1 MSYTDEQ
8 QSERGSTSNTL
19 LRRTE
24 RLQTIAEIG
33 VIGESPLEQ
42 TRRILEDS
50 VAALQ
55 FDYGEFGEANG
66 EADSYVRLCVV
77 GAGAENLERGVG
89 WRGLDREKPFAVF
102 DTVQEGFDD
111 EAVRALGLKS
121 LLFWPFTAEGKRCV
135 LCFGWKRLL
144 DEFISEEEIEYIDVL
159 VTLVARLLKALD
171 QARGIAERADT
182 DSLTG
187 IPNRNAVL
195 QHLGTVIA
203 ASQRSGANAAVLYI
217 DLNHF
222 KRIND
227 EHGHAVGDAALRGVA
242 SRLKSVLRKHEVIGR
257 LGGDEFCLVVS
268 SFREEDELQIIAR
281 RVLDTLSEPTN
292 VGNGLTLY
300 TSGSIGIAI
309 YPRDGTTAAELL
321 SRADQAMYRAKVER
335 SPSFAFYGAA
345 AVTAVEQPMRIDL
358 ADFSKRFVLCYQ
370 PIVAARSGRPIAA
383 EVLSRWLQDD
393 GMRLPGKFLQAAQ
406 EQGVLSKLDGLILQS
421 AMQRVAHHHAG
432 HCVLHV
438 NVSEPDPAFADS
450 LPALTAPV
458 ALELSE
464 EQVADNTD
472 GYLDFAAA
480 CRARGYRV
488 GISRFGWGR
497 LPLRALAEMRPDF
510 VKISMADVRES
521 AARRGERDYL
531 RTMIDQAHRMSALV
545 IAEAVET
552 ESERE
557 WLVASGVDA
566 LQGYEISSPLAEE
579 DFFLWLR
586 RYS

>member
-1 MSYTDEQ
+1 M
-8 QSERGSTSNTL
+8 
-19 LRRTE
+19 
-24 RLQTIAEIG
+24 
-33 VIGESPLEQ
+33 
-42 TRRILEDS
+42 
-50 VAALQ
+50 
-55 FDYGEFGEANG
+55 
-66 EADSYVRLCVV
+66 
-77 GAGAENLERGVG
+77 
-89 WRGLDREKPFAVF
+89 
-102 DTVQEGFDD
+102 QEGFDD
-111 EAVRALGLKS
+111 EAVRALGLQS
-121 LLFWPFTAEGKRCV
+121 LLFWPFIAEGKRCV

-171 QARGIAERADT
+171 FERGIAERADT

-242 SRLKSVLRKHEVIGR
+242 TRLKSVLRKHEVIGR

-268 SFREEDELQIIAR
+268 SFREEDELQIVAR
-281 RVLDTLSEPTN
+281 RVLDTLTEPTD
-292 VGNGLTLY
+292 VGNGLTLA
-300 TSGSIGIAI
+300 TSGSVGIAI

-321 SRADQAMYRAKVER
+321 SRADQAMYRAKLEH
-335 SPSFAFYGAA
+335 SPAFAFYGEP
-345 AVTAVEQPMRIDL
+345 AVTAFEQPLRIDL
-358 ADFSKRFVLCYQ
+358 ANFPKHFVLCYQ
-370 PIVAARSGRPIAA
+370 PIVSARSGRPVAA
-383 EVLSRWLQDD
+383 EVLPRWLQPD
-393 GMRLPGKFLQAAQ
+393 GMRLPGKFLQAAE
-406 EQGVLSKLDGLILQS
+406 EQGLLAKLDALILQS
-421 AMQRVAHHHAG
+421 SMQRVAQHHAG
-432 HCVLHV
+432 HCTLHV
-438 NVSEPDPAFADS
+438 NISEPDPALIDS
-450 LPALTAPV
+450 LPTLAGPV
-458 ALELSE
+458 GLELSE
-464 EQVADNTD
+464 QQIAGNTD
-472 GYLDFAAA
+472 RYLDFAAA
-480 CRARGYRV
+480 CRSRGYRV
-488 GISRFGWGR
+488 GISRFGWGQ
-497 LPLRALAEMRPDF
+497 LPLRALAQMRPDF

-521 AARRGERDYL
+521 MSRPGERDYL

-552 ESERE
+552 QSEHE

-586 RYS
+586 RYA